1 MRDKDAHLM
10 MEALRRVNEAEDQPT
25 GLTVKQS
32 GDFIGLRRAVDEYL
46 TTSVHTTGA
55 EDLKDYV
62 LAIID
67 RYLGTGPHDKWTDS
81 DYMKWRDDPRW
92 GQAGAPGS
100 PPTEPIK
107 RQHGKDNQNL

>member
-1 MRDKDAHLM
+1 MKDKDAQLM
-10 MEALRRVNEAEDQPT
+10 MEALRRVNEDEGQPS

-32 GDFIGLRRAVDEYL
+32 GDFIALRREVDEYL
-46 TTSVHTTGA
+46 TTTGP
-55 EDLKDYV
+55 EDLKAYV

-67 RYLGTGPHDKWTDS
+67 RYLGTGDQWTDA
-81 DYMKWRDDPRW
+81 DFMKWRDDPRW
-92 GQAGAPGS
+92 GKAGAPGS